1 MNTRLQVEHCVSEMV
16 SGLDLI
22 EWMIKIAEG
31 KELLPQNKIKISGHA
46 IECRITAE
54 DPKSFVPSPGK
65 ITKYVAPAGR
75 NVRMESHIYQGYN
88 VPPFYDS
95 MIGKL
100 VVYDNNRDRAIS
112 KMKVALDELIV
123 GGIKTTRDFHLQMMN
138 NVDFLNNNYDTNYL
152 AKH

>member
-1 MNTRLQVEHCVSEMV
+1 
-16 SGLDLI
+16 
-22 EWMIKIAEG
+22 
-31 KELLPQNKIKISGHA
+31 
-46 IECRITAE
+46 
-54 DPKSFVPSPGK
+54 
-65 ITKYVAPAGR
+65 
-75 NVRMESHIYQGYN
+75 MESHIYQGYN